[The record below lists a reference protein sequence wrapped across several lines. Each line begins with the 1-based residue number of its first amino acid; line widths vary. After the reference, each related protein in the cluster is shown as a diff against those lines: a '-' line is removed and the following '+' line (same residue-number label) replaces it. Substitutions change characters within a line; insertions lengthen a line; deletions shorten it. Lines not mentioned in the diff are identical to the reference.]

1 MFWMW
6 NISLRGPIKTSKL
19 VRISFAI
26 VNFCIIVTCIWKDCH
41 VHQWSSKMFSK
52 EISEMQEVN
61 SWRLVALYMNLED
74 WGHYHGNSLLY
85 DFQKKNLINTWL
97 LPSCSLA
104 RLTVE
109 FLFQVEESIRNFIHC
124 CSFNTKNSKICVLKF
139 QTKQGNGI

>member
-1 MFWMW
+1 
-6 NISLRGPIKTSKL
+6 
-19 VRISFAI
+19 
-26 VNFCIIVTCIWKDCH
+26 
-41 VHQWSSKMFSK
+41 
-52 EISEMQEVN
+52 
-61 SWRLVALYMNLED
+61 MNLED

-124 CSFNTKNSKICVLKF
+124 CSFNTKNTKFVYSSSKQSKAMAFKYPQIYRIFFYTSSIFSYEQNAEQVLIKYHCEYVASEPSH
-139 QTKQGNGI
+139 KI